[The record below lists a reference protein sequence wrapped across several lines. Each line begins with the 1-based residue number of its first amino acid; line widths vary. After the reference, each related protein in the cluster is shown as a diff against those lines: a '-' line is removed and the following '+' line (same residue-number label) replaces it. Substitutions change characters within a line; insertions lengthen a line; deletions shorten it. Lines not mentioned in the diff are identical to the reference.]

1 MNKLFLSAFLVI
13 LASCNSGPSADFDYC
28 QYATKSPDYSFF
40 FKGDVIEKCSVL
52 EPQTKNT
59 EEAGYKSVSHT
70 AKLELSIKDSKGEVR
85 SNKRWIQIIGGDGD
99 TSFTVV
105 QNKTVQ

>member
-1 MNKLFLSAFLVI
+1 MALIASLAMF
-13 LASCNSGPSADFDYC
+13 ASCNSNTSSGFDYC

-40 FKGDVIEKCSVL
+40 FKGDVIDKCTVL

-70 AKLELSIKDSKGEVR
+70 AKLELSIKDLKGEVR
-85 SNKRWIQIIGGDGD
+85 VNKRWIQVMGDGVE
-99 TSFTVV
+99 FTVL
-105 QNKTVQ
+105 QNKTII